1 MGNDAICV
9 GRIIQKEQV
18 LMQGQ
23 RTLEE
28 GLRNGIRNGEFI
40 GGGGGGH
47 WGASTMKGLRG
58 ER

>member
-28 GLRNGIRNGEFI
+28 GLRHRE
-40 GGGGGGH
+40 
-47 WGASTMKGLRG
+47 
-58 ER
+58 